1 MYLYAEESTIIA
13 TIYIYSSPLAVV
25 LHTRAEQPWDIEVVG
40 MELVMMEEELVMVM
54 MTVMV
59 MVIVT
64 VMLPS
69 LAVKEEV
76 MLLQNEPVKVMVVE
90 EEKTEAEQQ

>member
-1 MYLYAEESTIIA
+1 M
-13 TIYIYSSPLAVV
+13 V

-54 MTVMV
+54 MTVMMMV
-59 MVIVT
+59 MVIVTVMMIVTVMVIVMIT

-90 EEKTEAEQQ
+90 EETEAEQQ